1 MSAQEPLK
9 PAYVIWGE
17 DRATVERALSR
28 LVARVAREG
37 GLPPERMRAE
47 ETPAEDVVAACEAV
61 SLAGLRLVIVEGAE
75 AWKAPDAAA
84 VLAYL
89 DRPNPGT
96 CLALVATSAPT
107 PKLMSAVAA

>member
-47 ETPAEDVVAACEAV
+47 ETPAEDVVAAAASEFRDGHRYRVITRLGV
-61 SLAGLRLVIVEGAE
+61 SRHTT
-75 AWKAPDAAA
+75 
-84 VLAYL
+84 
-89 DRPNPGT
+89 R
-96 CLALVATSAPT
+96 SA
-107 PKLMSAVAA
+107 SRRCR